1 MAMATVPGIG
11 LVAPPASAAGL
22 DRYIVVLKDGPDPG
36 QTADAHTRR
45 HGVNIRHVFRSALH
59 GYAARVPAD
68 RVASLRADPS
78 VAYVEPDG
86 PVTTTSQTLP
96 WGVDRIN
103 SDVSSTAAGN
113 GFGAVGTTSVYLI
126 DTGILYWHPDLNV
139 VAHGNF
145 TTDAKNYDCNGHGTH
160 VAGTIGAR
168 DDAGFVVG
176 AAPGV
181 AIIGLKVLDCAGSG
195 SMSDV
200 IAAVDWV
207 TAAARKPAVANLSLA
222 GGASQALD
230 DAVRRSVDSGV
241 LYVVAAGNNG
251 ADACNSSPSR
261 AGAGTNN
268 GIVTVA
274 ATDSSNHEASWS
286 NYGPCVDLWAPGVN
300 IVSTSN
306 TGGTATMSGTSMAAP
321 HVAGTGALYLSRN
334 AATSPASPGTRPC
347 SSLASPPCS
356 CSSASAPRRSA
367 PRCSATTCS

>member
-1 MAMATVPGIG
+1 MLIAVAAVPGVG
-11 LVAPPASAAGL
+11 LVAPAASAAAAGP
-22 DRYIVVLKDGPDPG
+22 DRYIVVLKDGPDAP
-36 QTADAHTRR
+36 QTAEDHARR
-45 HGVNIRHVFRSALH
+45 LGADVRHVFRSALH
-59 GYAARVPAD
+59 GYAARLPAD
-68 RVASLRADPS
+68 RLASLRADPS

-86 PVTTTSQTLP
+86 PVTTNGQTLP

-103 SDVSSTAAGN
+103 SDASSTAAGN
-113 GFGAVGTTSVYLI
+113 GSGAVGTTNVYLI

-145 TTDAKNYDCNGHGTH
+145 TTDGKNYDCNGHGTH
-160 VAGTIGAR
+160 VAGTIGAK
-168 DDAGFVVG
+168 DDTGFVVG

-181 AIIGLKVLDCAGSG
+181 AITGLKVLDCAGGG

-207 TAAARKPAVANLSLA
+207 TAAARKPAVANLSL
-222 GGASQALD
+222 GGGVSQALD

-274 ATDSSNHEASWS
+274 ATDSSNKEASWS

-334 AATSPASPGTRPC
+334 AATSPASTEAM
-347 SSLASPPCS
+347 LKTAAASPPTQS
-356 CSSASAPRRSA
+356 KDGRAIKLVYAGWF
-367 PRCSATTCS
+367 